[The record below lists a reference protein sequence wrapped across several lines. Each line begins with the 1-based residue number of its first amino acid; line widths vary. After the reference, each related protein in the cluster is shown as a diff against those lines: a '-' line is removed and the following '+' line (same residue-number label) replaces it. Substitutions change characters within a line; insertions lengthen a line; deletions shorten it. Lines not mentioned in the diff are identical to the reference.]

1 MLFHQIPW
9 RPLKVLVEAVFVI
22 LSGAISIAD
31 VFLYV
36 QYRDYL
42 SFEKIS
48 ILLGTDPRTVKEFLT
63 LYAWQPKV
71 LIPLICVLAL
81 LGKGL
86 QAIHRMV
93 IPDKAW
99 RGILTIIGI
108 SIVSFVPIFVVQSHK
123 AYAITGLKPELM
135 AEVFQSGVM
144 PNLPEVYTLADIHK
158 SYQENGSASQSIA
171 GMDKTIDQEEVETL
185 KPAIPYVVF
194 VLGESLDRNHMSA
207 YGYQLDTTPFL
218 DKRATNGELAIF
230 DDTISPANST
240 AAAMSRIFTYAQKE
254 SDNNWYEYADMLDI
268 MKKAGYDV
276 TWLSNQDPYSRFGSS
291 DYIFGTRS
299 DRAYF
304 VREVNGLQGGEIALD
319 EAILP
324 ILDKTQAELS
334 SIDKD
339 KFYILHLEGDHEP
352 YDKRYPDSFARFV
365 ADDEPASTAHR
376 QQIQATYDNS
386 ILYGDWVLEQILS
399 RFESENAIVIFISDH
414 GSDPCTTSDFCGH
427 AGENTRNR
435 HMVEVPF
442 MIWGSHRFREQ
453 NPQLWTRI
461 MSSVHRP
468 YRTDDLMHTMF
479 DILGIR
485 TTHYDASRSVINDE
499 FIERDRIY
507 GGIPY

>member
-9 RPLKVLVEAVFVI
+9 RPVKLLVEAVFVI

-31 VFLYV
+31 IFLYV

-48 ILLGTDPRTVKEFLT
+48 ILLGTNPRTVKEFLT

-71 LIPLICVLAL
+71 LLPLICVFAL

-86 QAIHRMV
+86 QAIHKMV

-99 RGILTIIGI
+99 RGILMVIGI
-108 SIVSFVPIFVVQSHK
+108 SIVSFMPILLVQSHK
-123 AYAITGLKPELM
+123 AYAITGLKPELI
-135 AEVFQSGVM
+135 AEVFQSGIM
-144 PNLPEVYTLADIHK
+144 PNLPEVCALADIEK
-158 SYQENGSASQSIA
+158 SYKENGLASQSIA
-171 GMDKTIDQEEVETL
+171 GMDKTIAQEEVEML
-185 KPAIPYVVF
+185 KQPILYVVL
-194 VLGESLDRNHMSA
+194 VLGESLDRNHMGA

-218 DKRATNGELAIF
+218 NKRIENGQMAVF
-230 DDTISPANST
+230 TDTISPANST

-254 SDNNWYEYADMLDI
+254 SDNSWYEYADMLDI

-276 TWLSNQDPYSRFGSS
+276 TWLSNQDPYSKFGSS

-334 SIDKD
+334 QIDKD
-339 KFYILHLEGDHEP
+339 RFYVIHLEGNHEP

-365 ADDEPASTAHR
+365 GDDEPASTPHR

-386 ILYGDWVLEQILS
+386 ILYGDWIFEQILS
-399 RFESENAIVIFISDH
+399 RFELENAIVIFLSDH
-414 GSDPCTTSDFCGH
+414 GSDACTTSDFCGH
-427 AGENTRNR
+427 AEENTRNR
-435 HMVEVPF
+435 HMVETPF
-442 MIWGSHRFREQ
+442 MIWSSKSFREQ
-453 NPQLWTRI
+453 NPQLWSRI
-461 MSSVHRP
+461 MGSVQRP

-485 TTHYDASRSVINDE
+485 TIHYDASGSVK
-499 FIERDRIY
+499 
-507 GGIPY
+507 